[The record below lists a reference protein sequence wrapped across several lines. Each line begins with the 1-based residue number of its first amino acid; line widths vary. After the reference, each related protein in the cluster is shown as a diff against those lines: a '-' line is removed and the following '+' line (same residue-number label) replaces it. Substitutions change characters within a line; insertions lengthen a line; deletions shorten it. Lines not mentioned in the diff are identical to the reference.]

1 MKLECIIY
9 HLDQNGR
16 FIYVSK
22 TWNEFALANHS
33 SKITADAIMHRNISD
48 FIVDEDN
55 LHIYEILIARV
66 QREQIVLM
74 FPFRCDAP
82 DRRRYMQMEI
92 FPVSE
97 KITGFKS
104 CTLREEPR
112 PKVALLDPTTERTDE
127 FLTICSWCKKIKV
140 DDNQWLE
147 VEEAVSK
154 LGLFE
159 ERHLP
164 QLSHGICPVCFKKM
178 LEDG

>member
-1 MKLECIIY
+1 MKPECIIY

-55 LHIYEILIARV
+55 LHIYEMLIARV
-66 QREQIVLM
+66 QREQVTFT

-82 DRRRYMQMEI
+82 DMRCYMQMAV

-97 KITGFKS
+97 VIIGFKS

-112 PKVALLDPTTERTDE
+112 PKVALTVPEY
-127 FLTICSWCKKIKV
+127 
-140 DDNQWLE
+140 
-147 VEEAVSK
+147 
-154 LGLFE
+154 
-159 ERHLP
+159 
-164 QLSHGICPVCFKKM
+164 
-178 LEDG
+178 